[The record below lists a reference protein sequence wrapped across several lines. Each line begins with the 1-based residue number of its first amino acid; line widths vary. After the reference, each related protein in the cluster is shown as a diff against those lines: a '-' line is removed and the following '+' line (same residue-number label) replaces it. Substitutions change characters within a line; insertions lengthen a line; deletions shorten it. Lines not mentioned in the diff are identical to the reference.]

1 MSVTEGAPGFKD
13 FHFCL
18 PYCTGA
24 TVGRGSVVGIETC
37 FWLDGLRDRIPMEE
51 IFSAPIQTGPETH
64 PHSCTMGTGFL
75 SWV

>member
-1 MSVTEGAPGFKD
+1 
-13 FHFCL
+13 
-18 PYCTGA
+18 
-24 TVGRGSVVGIETC
+24 
-37 FWLDGLRDRIPMEE
+37 MEE